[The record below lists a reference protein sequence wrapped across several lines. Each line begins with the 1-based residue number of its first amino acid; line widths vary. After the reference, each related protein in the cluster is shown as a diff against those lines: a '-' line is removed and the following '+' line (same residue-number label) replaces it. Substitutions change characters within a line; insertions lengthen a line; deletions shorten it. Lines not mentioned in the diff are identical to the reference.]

1 MLEIAERE
9 GLRPITPT
17 TANQKYL
24 AHVRTFFDWCIAAGK
39 CTTNPATDI
48 SVSALAKK
56 GRLRN
61 PFTMDELGTVLKSP
75 IWYGCKSPDRVF
87 DPGTTKVRDWR
98 WWLFPLGLLTGCRLG
113 ELCSLTVDQVLQNDG
128 VWYID
133 IVKAKSEAGVRRVP
147 LHPTIMQMG
156 FLAHVENMRQKGYET
171 IWPGLNPKGGYLSN
185 RASHWHADLLNLA
198 LGKEQR
204 TARKVVYHSTRHN
217 FIDRLRAARVP
228 KDIRHAIVGHEPE
241 DRNSAKHVEDD
252 YGLGYEVSVLAEWVS
267 RVEYPGLIL
276 PTP

>member
-1 MLEIAERE
+1 MRA
-9 GLRPITPT
+9 
-17 TANQKYL
+17 
-24 AHVRTFFDWCIAAGK
+24 FFDWCIAAGK
-39 CTTNPATDI
+39 CTANPAVDI
-48 SVSALAKK
+48 SVSAHGQKE
-56 GRLRN
+56 RLRN
-61 PFTMDELGTVLKSP
+61 PFTIDELATVLSSP
-75 IWYGCKSPDRVF
+75 IWVGCKSPDRVF
-87 DPGTTKVRDWR
+87 ESGCTNVRDWR

-113 ELCSLTVDQVLQNDG
+113 ELCSLTVDQVREKG
-128 VWYID
+128 GIWYLD

-147 LHPTIMQMG
+147 LHPIILGLG
-156 FLAHVENMRQKGYET
+156 FLAHVESLREKGYDS

-185 RASHWHADLLNLA
+185 RASDWHAVLLNRA

-217 FIDRLRAARVP
+217 FIDRLRAAKVP

-241 DRNSAKHVEDD
+241 DRSSSKHVEDD
-252 YGLGYEVSVLAEWVS
+252 YGLGYDVSVLAEWVA